1 MRPLDPRKLA
11 GVVAAL
17 LSLSF
22 PVYAADCAKY
32 AMEPEVRFEFSRP
45 PPSYKSVP
53 SVRIAEIE
61 GLSNPALSRG
71 VTKADFFISYDFKL
85 AGHQVDGGH
94 CVAISEITFRM
105 GYSSMDVMIDDRYK
119 DGSCQYYVI
128 RSHEA
133 QHVKIHNDALERY
146 IPLIRDEIRIASM
159 NLAPAFVKSMR
170 GADMDKILRRSVME
184 SENIALLVRKM
195 EEELSILNNELDAPE
210 EYMRISSLC
219 SDW

>member
-1 MRPLDPRKLA
+1 MA
-11 GVVAAL
+11 VASGAL
-17 LSLSF
+17 LLLAL
-22 PVYAADCAKY
+22 PAYAADCAKY

-45 PPSYKSVP
+45 PPVYKSVP
-53 SVRIAEIE
+53 SARIAEIE

-85 AGHQVDGGH
+85 MGHQVDGGH

-105 GYSSMDVMIDDRYK
+105 GYSGMDVMIDDRYK

-170 GADMDKILRRSVME
+170 GADMDRTLRRSVME
-184 SENIALLVRKM
+184 SEKITLLVRKM
-195 EEELSILNNELDAPE
+195 EEELNALNNELDTPE
-210 EYMRISSLC
+210 EYMRISGLC
-219 SDW
+219 EDW